1 MLSLPHELRIA
12 NAAAVLHGPHG
23 EVTHRASQLGLSRQA
38 LYRDT
43 QAVLHTLD
51 GHDARQQLQQR
62 SAQVAA
68 LRQRVAELEHLLV
81 DAFLLDDD
89 RFAAFASTAQAEGVS
104 LPVCRRLLAVL
115 MDKPADDEPTRKRHP
130 PSVAQLGRMTQEAGR
145 RCAALLAVLD
155 EFSRPR
161 VEQAAADEIFFGKKP
176 CLMVV
181 EQHSLCWVSGRLAE
195 SRSGEEWA
203 KEFRQLPQLRQTT
216 QDGGSGLA
224 KGLDLVNQDRQ
235 AKDQAPVTAQ
245 DDHFHVLREGTRVLR
260 KMQGRVSRLM
270 DKAEQLARKMKSKEW
285 HTGDGR
291 GKGVVVQAWRRAE
304 RAMDAWSAA
313 EKAWS
318 EVAEALRLVTPQGA
332 LNTAPRARA
341 LLAAAL
347 PQLSDAAWS
356 KVQRSLQRPQLLT
369 FLEAAQ
375 QGIAA
380 LPQPAEVVSAA
391 VRVEGLRRRPEQ
403 LRGEGVSSGALRGVL
418 LAAGLVLALSGAVG
432 AQAVAEVRGVVGGVW
447 RASSLVECINSVAR
461 MQQSRHR
468 KMTQGLLNLKRLY
481 WNCREF
487 RTGHRRRKS
496 PYELQGLQLPTRDW
510 WELLRWTPE
519 QLRQHL
525 QNANTTAAEPRPQEV
540 SGLEVAA

>member
-23 EVTHRASQLGLSRQA
+23 AVTQRAHQLGLSRQA

-43 QAVLHTLD
+43 QAVLHTLH
-51 GHDARQQLQQR
+51 GHDSRPQLQQLGDEAAALR
-62 SAQVAA
+62 DRVAA
-68 LRQRVAELEHLLV
+68 LQDRLA
-81 DAFLLDDD
+81 DAVLLDDD
-89 RFAAFASTAQAEGVS
+89 RVAAFASTAQAEGVS

-115 MDKPADDEPTRKRHP
+115 LDRPATDAPSPKRRP
-130 PSVAQLGRMTQEAGR
+130 PSVARLGRLTQEAGR
-145 RCAALLAVLD
+145 RGAALLAVLD
-155 EFSRPR
+155 AFSRPR
-161 VEQAAADEIFFGKKP
+161 VEQAAADEIFFGKRP

-181 EQHSLCWVSGRLAE
+181 EQHSLCWVSGRLAA

-203 KEFRQLPQLRQTT
+203 QEFRQLPRLRQTT

-224 KGLDLVNQDRQ
+224 KGLDLVNHERQ
-235 AKDQAPVTAQ
+235 ARGQAPVAAQ

-270 DKAEQLARKMKSKEW
+270 GKAEKLDRQMKSKAW
-285 HTGDGR
+285 HTGDAR
-291 GKGVVVQAWRRAE
+291 GKGAAAQAWGRAE
-304 RAMDAWSAA
+304 RALDAWSAA
-313 EKAWS
+313 EQAWS
-318 EVAEALRLVTPQGA
+318 EVAEALRLFTPQGA
-332 LNTAPRARA
+332 LNTAERARG

-347 PQLSDAAWS
+347 PRLSDPAWS
-356 KVQRSLQRPQLLT
+356 KVRRLLQRPQLLA
-369 FLEAAQ
+369 FLGAAQ
-375 QGIAA
+375 QGMAA
-380 LPQPAEVVSAA
+380 LPLPAEVVSAA

-403 LRGEGVSSGALRGVL
+403 VRGAGVSSGALRGVL
-418 LAAGLVLALSGAVG
+418 LAAGLVLSLSGAVG
-432 AQAVAEVRGVVGGVW
+432 AQAVAGVRGVVRGAW

-468 KMTQGLLNLKRLY
+468 KMTQGLLDLKRLY

-496 PYELQGLQLPTRDW
+496 PYELQGLPLPTRDW

-525 QNANTTAAEPRPQEV
+525 QTPDQVPADPPPQEV
-540 SGLEVAA
+540 SGLELAA